1 MVEVLL
7 TAALL
12 AGLVYVF
19 LLSTNPKGAWS
30 CPICNFFSRLM
41 RPRQDVNAPGSA
53 ARHKRSA
60 R

>member
-7 TAALL
+7 TAVLL

-30 CPICNFFSRLM
+30 CPICNFFSRLI
-41 RPRQDVNAPGSA
+41 RPQQNLKSSRQP
-53 ARHKRSA
+53 K
-60 R
+60 

>member
-41 RPRQDVNAPGSA
+41 RPHHGLRSRRQFE
-53 ARHKRSA
+53 
-60 R
+60 